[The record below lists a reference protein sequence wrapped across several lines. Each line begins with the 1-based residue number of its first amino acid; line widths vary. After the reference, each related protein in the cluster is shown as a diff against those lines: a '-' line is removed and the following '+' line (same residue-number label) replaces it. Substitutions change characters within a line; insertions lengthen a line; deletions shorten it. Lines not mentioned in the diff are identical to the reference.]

1 MKTINEIY
9 KEIKQLRDSLEE
21 YNGCVRWLRAGGFT
35 DFENFEINEEDF
47 EVTSKLVTL
56 IADRLCE
63 LDNMIEAINIFTDN
77 IDKLLDQTDKGEN
90 K

>member
-21 YNGCVRWLRAGGFT
+21 YNGWVRWLRAGGFT
-35 DFENFEINEEDF
+35 DFENLEIDEEDF
-47 EVTSKLVTL
+47 ETTSELVTL

-77 IDKLLDQTDKGEN
+77 IDKLLDQTDKGEEE
-90 K
+90 